1 MNQGEICVAGS
12 RIYVQA
18 GIYDDFL
25 QKFTEST
32 QCLSVGDPFSPGT
45 FQGPQISERQFEV
58 SAQLNGL

>member
-12 RIYVQA
+12 RIFVQA

-25 QKFTEST
+25 QKFTESA
-32 QCLSVGDPFSPGT
+32 QRLSVGDPFSPGT

-58 SAQLNGL
+58 SAQLYGL